1 MNGRDYSKEELDIWF
16 NSNALNDEGQRL
28 HAAIGEIF
36 PTVVDGLISRLE
48 AGGEVTHD
56 EINAVMRAQADI
68 VNDNAPCSR
77 DRDSAMYNLALAR
90 NAINA
95 ASLPQAAN
103 ARVTLMQMAISY
115 LLAAT
120 WQARTAIARD
130 ARYRIPRVELDN

>member
-1 MNGRDYSKEELDIWF
+1 MSAEEIAVRTIRHDRVLIIGLDRP
-16 NSNALNDEGQRL
+16 AK
-28 HAAIGEIF
+28 
-36 PTVVDGLISRLE
+36 
-48 AGGEVTHD
+48 
-56 EINAVMRAQADI
+56 
-68 VNDNAPCSR
+68 
-77 DRDSAMYNLALAR
+77 R